1 MKKIHMHPV
10 LKKQLEKE
18 FSTSYQTVTM
28 SLDGVFTSEKAKA
41 IRSRA
46 AELLAEEIEKLK
58 KNENA

>member
-1 MKKIHMHPV
+1 MKKIHIHPV

-41 IRSRA
+41 IRKRA
-46 AELLAEEIEKLK
+46 VELLEKEIDKLK
-58 KNENA
+58 ESEEN